1 MELKYE
7 TEVLVAEIAQLLG
20 GEVAHVDAVYHDAA
34 TVGLV
39 EGTDNLEKS
48 GLAGTTGSDDTY
60 HVALVNMQ
68 VDALKHLQ
76 GAEALGYTF
85 YIYHFLTQNYFAGK
99 IKQNIWKCLI
109 LRDKKK

>member
-1 MELKYE
+1 MMASN
-7 TEVLVAEIAQLLG
+7 VAVFLFDLPR
-20 GEVAHVDAVYHDAA
+20 
-34 TVGLV
+34 
-39 EGTDNLEKS
+39 S
-48 GLAGTTGSDDTY
+48 G
-60 HVALVNMQ
+60 VVNMQ

>member
-48 GLAGTTGSDDTY
+48 GLAGTAGSDDAHHLSLAY
-60 HVALVNMQ
+60 MQ
-68 VDALKHLQ
+68 VDALENLQ
-76 GAEALGYTF
+76 GAEALGYAF
-85 YIYHFLTQNYFAGK
+85 NVYH
-99 IKQNIWKCLI
+99 
-109 LRDKKK
+109 